1 MYSGLRKDLVGV
13 VGYDYLL
20 ENGERKG
27 AKIFYFLL
35 KGWNYGLHLDWME
48 NVAPWLIK
56 EVPKVDK
63 GST

>member
-35 KGWNYGLHLDWME
+35 KGWNYGLHLDWMAT
-48 NVAPWLIK
+48 VAPIIEK
-56 EVPKVDK
+56 CSSMVDK